1 LSDQQNKQIIK
12 LLKSI
17 DDKLDVL
24 INIQKKSMPKQEI
37 GQEEKKVLEL
47 CDRKHTIADIANET
61 NKTENNVNFILSR
74 LRDKV
79 LIKSVQVNDN
89 TVYERI

>member
-1 LSDQQNKQIIK
+1 
-12 LLKSI
+12 
-17 DDKLDVL
+17 
-24 INIQKKSMPKQEI
+24 MPKQEI
-37 GQEEKKVLEL
+37 GEEEKKVLEL
-47 CDRKHTIADIANET
+47 CDRKHTVADIAKET

-79 LIKSVQVNDN
+79 LIRSIQVKDN